1 MINYAAR
8 STYLNLHIS
17 LGLVNSENRTKNR
30 IYDLYH
36 LVLFSCKEKELTRR
50 KQFLCRLFRFLTGL
64 EKLENLLIYSV
75 NFFYLAQVLLT
86 HFPNSPSSP
95 SFPSSPR
102 MLMKVWIET
111 WVKELISEFCRI
123 QVSIQY

>member
-95 SFPSSPR
+95 SFPSFPSSPSSPSSPSFPSSPR
-102 MLMKVWIET
+102 MLMKV
-111 WVKELISEFCRI
+111 
-123 QVSIQY
+123 